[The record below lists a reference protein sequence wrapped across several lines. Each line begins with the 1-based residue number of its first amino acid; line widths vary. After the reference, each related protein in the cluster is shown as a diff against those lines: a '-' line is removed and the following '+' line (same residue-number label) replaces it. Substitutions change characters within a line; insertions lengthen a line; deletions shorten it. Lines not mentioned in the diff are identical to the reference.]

1 MFVCESLN
9 VLIGLFCYFK
19 LSFVTKQG
27 ILFAYKYNY
36 YSLQHNSNFV
46 GNRFKQFCV
55 EKVTVGQ
62 EHAQTVDI
70 LKIMLVTTF
79 TNHRF
84 QSKCNLKN

>member
-1 MFVCESLN
+1 MGDFLLTN
-9 VLIGLFCYFK
+9 P
-19 LSFVTKQG
+19 TT
-27 ILFAYKYNY
+27 

-79 TNHRF
+79 TNHCF
-84 QSKCNLKN
+84 QLKCNLKN